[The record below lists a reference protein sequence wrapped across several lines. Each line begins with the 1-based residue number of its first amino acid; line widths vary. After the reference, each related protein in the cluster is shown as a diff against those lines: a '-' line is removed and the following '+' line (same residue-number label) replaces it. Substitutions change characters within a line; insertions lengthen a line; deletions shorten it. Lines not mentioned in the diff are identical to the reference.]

1 MIRPAFLDAAATGLA
16 LLRNPIL
23 AERWSS
29 PSALR
34 DFSTG
39 GLARH
44 LANQVTHTVT
54 FLAAPPGESAISV
67 LEHFTGNAWVTSG
80 VDGAGNID
88 IRRRSEQ
95 TAAVTNP
102 RELADT
108 VDTALTDL
116 DATVT
121 AQPSD
126 RIVDLGDWGLKVD
139 DFLLTRVM
147 ELVVHTDDLAVSL
160 GLPTPP
166 MPQTATEAT
175 IQLLSSLA
183 AWRHGSLNVI
193 RALARQERAP
203 TSISAL

>member
-1 MIRPAFLDAAATGLA
+1 MFLDAAATALA

-29 PSALR
+29 PSALP

-44 LANQVTHTVT
+44 LANQVTQTVT
-54 FLAAPPGESAISV
+54 FLAAPPGGSAVSV

-80 VDGAGNID
+80 VDSADNID

-95 TAAVTNP
+95 TAAATNP
-102 RELADT
+102 RELADA
-108 VDTALTDL
+108 VDAALTDL
-116 DATVT
+116 GAMVT
-121 AQPSD
+121 AQPPD
-126 RIVDLGDWGLKVD
+126 RIVDLGNWGLKVD

-175 IQLLSSLA
+175 IQLLCRLA

-193 RALARQERAP
+193 RALARQERAL

>member
-1 MIRPAFLDAAATGLA
+1 MIRPAFLDAAESAMV
-16 LLRNPIL
+16 LLRDPML
-23 AERWSS
+23 AAQWSA
-29 PSALR
+29 PSALP

-44 LANQVTHTVT
+44 LANQVTQTVT
-54 FLAAPPGESAISV
+54 FLAAPPGESAIPV

-80 VDGAGNID
+80 VDGPDNID

-95 TAAVTNP
+95 TSAATTP
-102 RELADT
+102 SELADS
-108 VDTALTDL
+108 VEVALIAL
-116 DATVT
+116 RAAVV
-121 AQPSD
+121 AQPAD

-147 ELVVHTDDLAVSL
+147 ELVVHIDDLAVSL

-175 IQLLSSLA
+175 IRLLSSLA

>member
-1 MIRPAFLDAAATGLA
+1 MIRPAFLDAAETAMA

-23 AERWSS
+23 AEQWSS
-29 PSALR
+29 PSALP

-44 LANQVTHTVT
+44 LANQVTQTVT

-80 VDGAGNID
+80 VGSADNID

-95 TAAVTNP
+95 TAAATTA
-102 RELADT
+102 RELADA
-108 VDTALTDL
+108 VDAALTDL
-116 DATVT
+116 GATVT
-121 AQPSD
+121 AQPPD

>member
-1 MIRPAFLDAAATGLA
+1 MIRPAFLDAAETALA

-29 PSALR
+29 PSALP
-34 DFSTG
+34 DFSTR

-44 LANQVTHTVT
+44 LANQVTQTVT

-80 VDGAGNID
+80 VDSADNID

-95 TAAVTNP
+95 TAAATTP
-102 RELADT
+102 SELTDA
-108 VDTALTDL
+108 VDAALTNL
-116 DATVT
+116 RATVT
-121 AQPSD
+121 AQPPD

-183 AWRHGSLNVI
+183 AWRNGSLNVI

>member
-1 MIRPAFLDAAATGLA
+1 MIRPAFLGAAEAATA
-16 LLRNPIL
+16 LLRDPML
-23 AERWSS
+23 TARWSS
-29 PSALR
+29 PSALP
-34 DFSTG
+34 DFSTA

-44 LANQVTHTVT
+44 LANQVTQTVT
-54 FLAAPPGESAISV
+54 FLAAPAGESAIPV

-80 VDGAGNID
+80 VDSADNID

-95 TAAVTNP
+95 TAAVTTP
-102 RELADT
+102 RELADA
-108 VDTALTDL
+108 VDAAIAELR
-116 DATVT
+116 ATVA
-121 AQPSD
+121 AQSPD

-166 MPQTATEAT
+166 MPATATEAT

-193 RALARQERAP
+193 RALARQERAL
-203 TSISAL
+203 TAISAL

>member
-1 MIRPAFLDAAATGLA
+1 MIRPAFLDAADTAMA

-23 AERWSS
+23 AEQWSS
-29 PSALR
+29 PSALP

-44 LANQVTHTVT
+44 LANQVTQTVT

-67 LEHFTGNAWVTSG
+67 LEHFTSNAWVTSG
-80 VDGAGNID
+80 VDSADNID

-95 TAAVTNP
+95 TAAATAA
-102 RELADT
+102 RELADA
-108 VDTALTDL
+108 VDAALTDL
-116 DATVT
+116 GATVT
-121 AQPSD
+121 AQPPD

-166 MPQTATEAT
+166 MPQSATEAT

>member
-1 MIRPAFLDAAATGLA
+1 MIRSAFLDAAETATA

-23 AERWSS
+23 AKQWSS
-29 PSALR
+29 PSALP

-44 LANQVTHTVT
+44 LANQVTKTVT
-54 FLAAPPGESAISV
+54 LLAAPPGESAISV
-67 LEHFTGNAWVTSG
+67 LSHFTRNAWVTSG
-80 VDGAGNID
+80 VDGADNID

-95 TAAVTNP
+95 TAAATTP
-102 RELADT
+102 RELADA
-108 VDTALTDL
+108 VDTALISL
-116 DATVT
+116 GVTVA
-121 AQPSD
+121 AQPPD
-126 RIVDLGDWGLKVD
+126 RIVDLGDWGLTVD

-160 GLPTPP
+160 GLPTPS

-175 IQLLSSLA
+175 IQLLCSLA

-193 RALARQERAP
+193 RTLARQERAP